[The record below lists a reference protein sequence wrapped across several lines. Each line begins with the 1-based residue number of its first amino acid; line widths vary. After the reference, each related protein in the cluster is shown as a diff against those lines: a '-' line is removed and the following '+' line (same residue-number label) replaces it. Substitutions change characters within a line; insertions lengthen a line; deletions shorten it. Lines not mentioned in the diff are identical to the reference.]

1 MAILSSCCCYKSL
14 RKGSYASAI
23 YTLIYF
29 SITLLLMVQFFF
41 EEEAYY
47 SGKHPVPTSISFL
60 EPEVISHTTMVF
72 HLLIMLSSLCGVIT
86 SAVLI
91 FAIYSDIKVFLI
103 PWILT
108 VFMAIIIELAHT
120 VYLISLP
127 STTFRPVTAFTFTV
141 AFFTFCLNSY
151 SLMCVIS
158 LYQEYKVGRGTA
170 HYETVAR
177 LAAMQH
183 MAAIQATATA
193 TSVLST
199 KRNVTYHVSPPR
211 SPDEGGGARK
221 NSAPRKHVQFISAH
235 PQHGGGGGRKDEEKL
250 HAHWSVAEN
259 ELLFE
264 KEPKIW
270 W

>member
-1 MAILSSCCCYKSL
+1 M
-14 RKGSYASAI
+14 
-23 YTLIYF
+23 
-29 SITLLLMVQFFF
+29 
-41 EEEAYY
+41 
-47 SGKHPVPTSISFL
+47 
-60 EPEVISHTTMVF
+60 
-72 HLLIMLSSLCGVIT
+72 
-86 SAVLI
+86 
-91 FAIYSDIKVFLI
+91 FLI

-151 SLMCVIS
+151 SLTCVIS

-211 SPDEGGGARK
+211 SPDEGGGGRK

-235 PQHGGGGGRKDEEKL
+235 PNNMKDEEKL
-250 HAHWSVAEN
+250 HAHWSVAEPSVSEN
-259 ELLFE
+259 DSSVQSNSDHTSVWVTGNGSRHAPPCNQLHDLAPLILSGHPQSSTRAMPFVTDL
-264 KEPKIW
+264 
-270 W
+270 

>member
-1 MAILSSCCCYKSL
+1 M
-14 RKGSYASAI
+14 
-23 YTLIYF
+23 
-29 SITLLLMVQFFF
+29 
-41 EEEAYY
+41 E
-47 SGKHPVPTSISFL
+47 
-60 EPEVISHTTMVF
+60 
-72 HLLIMLSSLCGVIT
+72 
-86 SAVLI
+86 
-91 FAIYSDIKVFLI
+91 DIKVFLI

-151 SLMCVIS
+151 SLLCVIS

-211 SPDEGGGARK
+211 SPDEGGGTRK
-221 NSAPRKHVQFISAH
+221 NSGPRKHVQFIATH
-235 PQHGGGGGRKDEEKL
+235 PHRTSRDEEKL
-250 HAHWSVAEN
+250 HAHWSVAEPSVSDN
-259 ELLFE
+259 DSSVQSTSDQTPVWVTGNGSRNGPTCQVHDLAPLILSGHPQSSTRAMPFTTDL
-264 KEPKIW
+264 
-270 W
+270 